1 MNLIKDLITFY
12 TLFAEFCCIKGS
24 HGLHMEKIILSS
36 QQCRI
41 ITKTLSLGIILIGC
55 IGASGWIFEIQV
67 LKSILPNMI
76 TMKFN
81 TAVCIILIG
90 VAFFI
95 LGTRNTKVLNRLLTK
110 GIASIVL
117 LISIM
122 TLYEYQFA
130 KDLGIDQLFFIDN
143 PLYPLYFP
151 GRMAFSTALNF
162 AFASMAVLCIDSR
175 TLPAWS
181 YQIFMCLIF
190 PITMFSVL
198 YNFAIVEPNYL
209 IVTYINLAIH
219 TIVAF
224 LLICAAL
231 LFVRPTVGV
240 SCILLADTV
249 GGRLARTILP
259 LIFIASIITIKL
271 ITLGVKYQLYGKNFT
286 MIVAI
291 IIFLILIT
299 FVVFIGILILDRLE
313 QYSNELQEQLKTRE
327 KLFTEFTEN
336 IDLVLWRMPVDS
348 HELTYVSPAFEKI
361 CGQSVDSLY
370 QAPDSWL
377 SLVIP
382 EDRAKILDAIEQI
395 KRGASNI
402 IVEIK
407 ILRADGVIRQ
417 ISDQIFPLKDAK
429 GNLLAILGVATDV
442 TAKYNLMMHQ
452 QLLAE
457 LHKNLSETQDISIFA
472 QNILKAISLAIGY
485 DIGEFWLLDDK
496 DNTLT
501 CLANWLEDDLAIK
514 PKSIRTISLSQDSE
528 QIFQLRCLGKNTIQY
543 SIEPADLNH
552 PYQRIDGE
560 TLQLKEIVG
569 IPLLVSDQ
577 NIGVMCFYNQKE
589 LNLNIDV
596 FKILMEFTAN
606 FTKYIQNILLIN
618 KMKFIDQ
625 YDPLTGLYNRYSFLK
640 KIDEFIEH
648 KVPSFVVIKLQVNN
662 IQLINNTMGYDVGNK
677 LFQKLAKKY
686 FDASLASVDMIAIL
700 QPGVFGFLS
709 HTLKDQS
716 MIIDFAR
723 SLLEITV
730 KPFRENNLEIF
741 LTTNIGISQYPE
753 HGVTSTQLLSNA
765 IWALI
770 ESTKDGSHQFKFA
783 TSETLTLP
791 ARQLEIES
799 AMHEAILNNEL
810 ELYYQPQISLKT
822 GKVTGVEALVR
833 WHDPTGTLRLP
844 DYFIPV
850 CEKSELILEV
860 SDWVLRA
867 AFKDMVRSEYPV
879 RTAINL
885 TARQFSSSYNLVEKI
900 KRLLA
905 EFSINSRFL
914 EFEVTETLLM
924 SNTVQT
930 IKVINE
936 LQQLNAHITLD
947 DFGTGYSSFDYL
959 RNYCPETLKID
970 KTFIEGLPDN
980 VQSIKIINAIIALSH
995 SLDINVIAE
1004 GVETADQVNFLI
1016 GMGCD
1021 EIQGFFFSK
1030 PLPFVEIQQLIKE
1043 DKSFKLPAK
1052 TSNKPLA

>member
-1 MNLIKDLITFY
+1 MQ
-12 TLFAEFCCIKGS
+12 
-24 HGLHMEKIILSS
+24 KIILSL
-36 QQCRI
+36 QQCKI
-41 ITKTLSLGIILIGC
+41 ITKTLSLGIIILGC
-55 IGASGWIFEIQV
+55 IGASGWIFDIQI
-67 LKSILPNMI
+67 LKSIVSNMI

-81 TAVCIILIG
+81 TSVCMILIG
-90 VAFFI
+90 IALFLLSDRNLGVFNRFI
-95 LGTRNTKVLNRLLTK
+95 TK
-110 GIASIVL
+110 GIATFVL
-117 LISIM
+117 IIALL
-122 TLYEYQFA
+122 TLYEYLFA
-130 KDLGIDQLFFIDN
+130 KDLGIDQLFFIEN
-143 PLYPLYFP
+143 PIYPLYFP
-151 GRMAFSTALNF
+151 GRMAFSTAINLV
-162 AFASMAVLCIDSR
+162 FASMAILCIDSR
-175 TLPAWS
+175 VLPNWS
-181 YQIFMCLIF
+181 FQVFMCLIF

-209 IVTYINLAIH
+209 IVTSINLAIH
-219 TIVAF
+219 TIIAF
-224 LLICAAL
+224 LLICGTL
-231 LFVRPTVGV
+231 LFARPTVGV
-240 SCILLADTV
+240 SFILLGDTV
-249 GGRLARTILP
+249 GGRLARTLLP

-271 ITLGVKYQLYGKNFT
+271 IALGVKYQLYGKNFT

-291 IIFLILIT
+291 IIFLVLIT
-299 FVVFIGILILDRLE
+299 FVVFIAILIMDRLE

-336 IDLVLWRMPVDS
+336 IDLVLWRMLVDS

-370 QAPDSWL
+370 QAPNSWL
-377 SLVIP
+377 NLVIP
-382 EDRAKILDAIEQI
+382 DDRPRILDAIEQI
-395 KRGASNI
+395 KQGASNV

-457 LHKNLSETQDISIFA
+457 LHKNLSETQDISLFA

-501 CLANWLEDDLAIK
+501 CLANWLKDDLAIK
-514 PKSIRTISLSQDSE
+514 PKSIRTLSLSEDSE
-528 QIFQLRCLGKNTIQY
+528 KTFQIRCLGQNTIQY
-543 SIEPADLNH
+543 SIDPADLNH

-560 TLQLKEIVG
+560 TLRLKEIVG

-577 NIGVMCFYNQKE
+577 HIGVMNFYNQKE

-606 FTKYIQNILLIN
+606 FSKYIQNILLIN
-618 KMKFIDQ
+618 KMKHIDN
-625 YDPLTGLYNRYSFLK
+625 YDPLTGLYNCHSFLK

-662 IQLINNTMGYDVGNK
+662 LQLINNTMGYDVGNK
-677 LFQKLAKKY
+677 LFQNLAKKY
-686 FDASLASVDMIAIL
+686 FDASLSSVDMIAII

-716 MIIDFAR
+716 SIIDFVRA
-723 SLLEITV
+723 LLQITV
-730 KPFRENNLEIF
+730 KPFRENNLELF

-799 AMHEAILNNEL
+799 AMHAAIINNEL

-822 GKVTGVEALVR
+822 GKITGVEALIR

-860 SDWVLRA
+860 SDWVLSA
-867 AFKDMVRSEYPV
+867 AFKDMVRSEHPV

-900 KRLLA
+900 KRLLE

-930 IKVINE
+930 VKVINE
-936 LQQLNAHITLD
+936 LQQLNVHITLD

-980 VQSIKIINAIIALSH
+980 VHSIKIINAIIALSH
-995 SLDINVIAE
+995 SLNITVVAE
-1004 GVETADQVNFLI
+1004 GVETADQVKLLMD
-1016 GMGCD
+1016 MGCD

-1030 PLPFVEIQQLIKE
+1030 PVPFAEIQKLIKA

-1052 TSNKPLA
+1052 NSKKPLV